1 MCSEFHKA
9 LRNKTSDEIM
19 KATEARSIE
28 NLSTLM
34 HGQKIS
40 EFMDN
45 VRENLDERT
54 SHSKSPKRR
63 MTKILSNTITLED
76 QLEL

>member
-28 NLSTLM
+28 NLSSLM

-54 SHSKSPKRR
+54 SRSKSP
-63 MTKILSNTITLED
+63 
-76 QLEL
+76 